1 MRKIAM
7 PAVILF
13 FYLNTTVNHMTTPV
27 QESIIII
34 TTVCH
39 SVTTKILTYAI
50 LATDELEIDVSIS
63 VTSLSY

>member
-1 MRKIAM
+1 
-7 PAVILF
+7 
-13 FYLNTTVNHMTTPV
+13 MTTPG
-27 QESIIII
+27 QESIMII

-50 LATDELEIDVSIS
+50 LATGELEIDVSIS